1 MDLSK
6 MLTRGSSILY
16 FGDSVEI
23 VCWQGPFQDCPSGS
37 MKTENHRVQLNNEI
51 CQDLNGAG
59 GAAQTHPK
67 ATFNLQ
73 GDEWISFTRVTEAD
87 GSHRQS
93 EIRGNGSCQG
103 KM

>member
-6 MLTRGSSILY
+6 MLARRSWILY
-16 FGDSVEI
+16 FGDLVEI
-23 VCWQGPFQDCPSGS
+23 VCRRGPFQDCPSGS

-51 CQDLNGAG
+51 SQDLNGAS

-73 GDEWISFTRVTEAD
+73 GNEWISFTRATEAD

-93 EIRGNGSCQG
+93 KIRGNGSCRG